1 MKRALIPGLTI
12 LLAALGCVSPAL
24 AQSCSGCTGD
34 SGTQI
39 CGCIGQK
46 ECACATSCSCA
57 STTKVESQ
65 VSAVEAAAKTKGSK
79 TLGTTST
86 TVTKTTNPAPVA
98 ADLRE
103 GGGIRQD

>member
-1 MKRALIPGLTI
+1 LISGLTI

-34 SGTQI
+34 TGKQI

-65 VSAVEAAAKTKGSK
+65 VSAVEAAKTETSK

-86 TVTKTTNPAPVA
+86 AVTKTTNPAPVV

-103 GGGIRQD
+103 GGGIKQD